1 MSSFCI
7 EIDGIHPSSGGIK
20 GGTLLKITGTGFGIA
35 TSTLTIDIDGIP
47 CEVVKHTPEEINCW
61 TQPPPLGSKV
71 IVDDSQGY
79 SAVEDGYRFIGM
91 FYKLQNVQ
99 TT

>member
-1 MSSFCI
+1 M
-7 EIDGIHPSSGGIK
+7 
-20 GGTLLKITGTGFGIA
+20 
-35 TSTLTIDIDGIP
+35 
-47 CEVVKHTPEEINCW
+47 KHTPEEINCW